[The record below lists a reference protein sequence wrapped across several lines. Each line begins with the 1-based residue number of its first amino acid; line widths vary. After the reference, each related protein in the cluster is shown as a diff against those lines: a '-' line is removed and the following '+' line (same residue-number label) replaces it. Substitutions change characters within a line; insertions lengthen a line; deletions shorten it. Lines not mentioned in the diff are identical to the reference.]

1 MKKTLLTAAL
11 ILGAISAHGAELE
24 YLKANP
30 IKETNISPAYCS
42 ELSVKGWSRLKGFD
56 PRRGFNEEV
65 FLKISLRNF
74 EFGIAME
81 KDNLLL
87 ECNLIS
93 RDVIVYNMSDVMEV
107 SIKNEQIY
115 NQNQLKKLEAIDNA
129 LSGL

>member
-42 ELSVKGWSRLKGFD
+42 ELSIKGWSMLKGFD
-56 PRRGFNEEV
+56 PRSGV
-65 FLKISLRNF
+65 QGIWKISLRNF

-107 SIKNEQIY
+107 SIKNEHIF
-115 NQNQLKKLEAIDNA
+115 NQHRLKKLEAIDNA